1 MAASVPAAAS
11 ASGLRASRAS
21 SRAVAAGGEAVEVA
35 GEGAQRALQLAAQ
48 QEDQVG
54 GRTLPEDGADQNE
67 GLERAREPAPR
78 VLRPLGD
85 ARDLPVLL
93 GDEGDDAVRLAVGA
107 GTEHERG
114 GREFTG
120 HGAAST
126 PSSPMPHGATSRNL
140 DKRGF
145 GP

>member
-1 MAASVPAAAS
+1 
-11 ASGLRASRAS
+11 
-21 SRAVAAGGEAVEVA
+21 
-35 GEGAQRALQLAAQ
+35 
-48 QEDQVG
+48 
-54 GRTLPEDGADQNE
+54 
-67 GLERAREPAPR
+67 EPAPR

-145 GP
+145 GPYLHPAHGATGSPWSRASRWCSNPCSTCSSGTASSGSRPRGRPSIPRSTRPWRTSRAPSTSRTR